1 MGRSPYVIEYSGVFD
16 FPCPPDQVWSAMRRV
31 DRFECWWGWL
41 KEFHVEGR
49 GLEAG
54 AVLHGVVVPPL
65 PYRLDVRIALVE
77 CVRPQRIEAAIH
89 GDLEGSARLVL
100 EPECE
105 GTRAKVSSNI
115 ELVQPPLRVAAR
127 VAPWAVRWG
136 HDRVVEATVSSFRV
150 HVLDD

>member
-41 KEFHVEGR
+41 KEFHVEGAAWR
-49 GLEAG
+49 PVLSFTSGGATAALPSRRPHRAG
-54 AVLHGVVVPPL
+54 RVHPSGCIVPPSTVIW
-65 PYRLDVRIALVE
+65 RF
-77 CVRPQRIEAAIH
+77 H
-89 GDLEGSARLVL
+89 RLVL
-100 EPECE
+100 EP
-105 GTRAKVSSNI
+105 GLGAPGRKISSNI

-127 VAPWAVRWG
+127 IAPWALRWG